1 MSSDD
6 STLIN
11 SSIFMN
17 GANLLFIEEQP
28 VCGFCIL
35 VIFYLTNPVENRGI
49 FGLGCTVLSIFNK
62 TLDSSVH
69 SSLRAPEGVSTA
81 DLITLVTQ
89 VRTLGGLWKLV
100 LISVFILCPGRS
112 H

>member
-1 MSSDD
+1 
-6 STLIN
+6 
-11 SSIFMN
+11 MN

-35 VIFYLTNPVENRGI
+35 VIFYLSNPVENRGI
-49 FGLGCTVLSIFNK
+49 FGLGWTVLSIFNK

-69 SSLRAPEGVSTA
+69 SSLRAPEGVSTV
-81 DLITLVTQ
+81 DLISILTLVTQ